1 MRTITLNKMRIEN
14 FKGIENLEISFD
26 GKNTLISGFNGTG
39 KSTIA
44 DAYFWVTTGKNAA
57 GNARFE
63 ARPRNKE
70 GNEVHDVITS
80 VECEFIVVEENG
92 EYGEVF
98 TFSIRREEL
107 EDLTEKAKQELK
119 PETIAKKKSFYFIDN
134 APYMQEIFYDKL
146 GAIMCDKD
154 KFSILSNP
162 MAFFMLKEPEQ
173 RELLTMACGDVQDS
187 EVEGYEQVK
196 AICGAI
202 NTPTQVKDGLA
213 DSIRKTKKRLE
224 EIPAQVEVLLQ
235 NCDEYADYDKQ
246 IAELEKQRAEV
257 EEKGKVIKSGL
268 DKLQAT
274 VSDLKE
280 PSKREILE
288 YEYEIKV
295 ISSTIKTKQAL
306 LQAAMELQEANTCP
320 KCGYKLVD
328 RQTDISDLNRHLKE
342 YENSLSIYQE
352 SLRQAQ
358 EEYNKAMREYQFE
371 VATQAKA
378 NETAL
383 QKRKDA
389 ETKIAEL
396 RQQFT
401 ELSVEI
407 SKLEQAK
414 QVQSQIKALRDEQRK
429 LDDQLADD
437 ITKHDIITAFLLKK
451 AEKVVENI
459 NKRFTTVQFKLFEM
473 QANGEL
479 KTCCKAMVN
488 GVSYANIN
496 TAAKVQVGI
505 ELAKLFS
512 EFYGVKAPLWV
523 DDKESVLELPPV
535 DTQLVCLKVDERYKE
550 LHIEVEND

>member
-1 MRTITLNKMRIEN
+1 MRTITLNKMQIHN
-14 FKGIENLEISFD
+14 FKGIENLKISFD

-63 ARPRNKE
+63 VRPRDKQ

-80 VECEFIVVEENG
+80 VECEFSVVEDNG
-92 EYGEVF
+92 DAF
-98 TFSIRREEL
+98 TFSIKREEI
-107 EDLTEKAKQELK
+107 EDLTEQAKQQLT
-119 PETIAKKKSFYFIDN
+119 PETIAPKKSYYFIDN
-134 APYMQEIFYDKL
+134 APYDAKIFYDKL
-146 GAIMCDKD
+146 GAIMCDKE
-154 KFSILSNP
+154 KFSISSNP
-162 MAFFMLKEPEQ
+162 MAFFMLKESEQ

-202 NTPTQVKDGLA
+202 NTPAQVKDGLT

-224 EIPAQVEVLLQ
+224 EIPAQVKALSQ

-246 IAELEKQRAEV
+246 IAELEKRKAKV
-257 EEKGKVIKSGL
+257 EEQGKVIKSGL

-288 YEYEIKV
+288 YEYEIKD
-295 ISSTIKTKQAL
+295 ISRSVESEKSR
-306 LQAAMELQEANTCP
+306 LQQLIELEKSNTCP
-320 KCGYKLVD
+320 NCGYKLAD
-328 RQTDISDLNRHLKE
+328 KTTDISEIKLSLTG
-342 YENSLSIYQE
+342 YENSIKIYEE

-396 RQQFT
+396 RQQFAD
-401 ELSVEI
+401 LSVEI
-407 SKLEQAK
+407 EKLKNAQK
-414 QVQSQIKALRDEQRK
+414 VQSQIKSLREEQRK

-437 ITKHDIITAFLLKK
+437 ITKHDIISAFLLKK

-496 TAAKVQVGI
+496 TAAKVQVGV

-512 EFYGVKAPLWV
+512 QFYGVKAPLWV
-523 DDKESVLELPPV
+523 DDKESVLKLPPI
-535 DTQLVCLKVDERYKE
+535 DTQLVCLKVDERYKK
-550 LHIEVEND
+550 LHIEEV